1 MTRDQKDRRY
11 FLQRAAE
18 ELNMVGKSKDQSTA
32 AIHRRLAKLYLD
44 RAEALGDD
52 DRK

>member
-1 MTRDQKDRRY
+1 MTRDEKDRRY

-18 ELNMVGKSKDQSTA
+18 ELNMVRESKGQSAA

-44 RAEALGDD
+44 RAEATADD